1 MRNVRFFIKSTVLLS
16 MLRSLTSFSSA
27 SFPARRAAYMG
38 SRRRQVALGV
48 SSRAS
53 GSQRKPA
60 AAPKVILSPEEADLL
75 RILSEVGGALSR
87 RPGRAGNILELPR
100 DAAAATFL
108 PSYLPTFLPSFLPTY
123 LPAAIRFNHLQKPAC
138 WLRLLYSAAPL

>member
-1 MRNVRFFIKSTVLLS
+1 
-16 MLRSLTSFSSA
+16 
-27 SFPARRAAYMG
+27 MG

-48 SSRAS
+48 SSSRAS

-100 DAAAATFL
+100 DAAAAT
-108 PSYLPTFLPSFLPTY
+108 YLPTFLPSCHPSY
-123 LPAAIRFNHLQKPAC
+123 LPAAVVM
-138 WLRLLYSAAPL
+138 LYKQSKS

>member
-48 SSRAS
+48 SSSRAS

-100 DAAAATFL
+100 DAAAAT
-108 PSYLPTFLPSFLPTY
+108 YLPTFLPSCHPSY

-138 WLRLLYSAAPL
+138 WLRLLYSATPL

>member
-100 DAAAATFL
+100 DAAAAT
-108 PSYLPTFLPSFLPTY
+108 Y

-138 WLRLLYSAAPL
+138 WLRLLYSATPL